1 MKNKIE
7 NGIVDSLSLTL
18 KVPKKLRNDL
28 GRTDLHDVHNFF
40 QNRKLLVS
48 RIYTIK
54 NYRKLLHVNDY

>member
-28 GRTDLHDVHNFF
+28 GRTDLHDEHNCV

-54 NYRKLLHVNDY
+54 NYRKLLHVNNY